1 MQEWQVYNLWHSF
14 ILLESKDGRF
24 VLQIWQWLVYYSKIY
39 LVFYLFQL
47 MVMDLKWSKLD
58 VALSATMKKCVE
70 EMGFKTMTPVQV
82 RLC

>member
-1 MQEWQVYNLWHSF
+1 
-14 ILLESKDGRF
+14 
-24 VLQIWQWLVYYSKIY
+24 
-39 LVFYLFQL
+39 